1 MKKISTIA
9 IVALF
14 GAMSLTACKKK
25 WTCECT
31 STVNGV
37 STTSSGTDTE
47 KRTKK
52 DAKDLC
58 TKNNGSTTVAGITT
72 TLDCKLK

>member
-1 MKKISTIA
+1 MKKFAPIA
-9 IVALF
+9 AIALF
-14 GAMSLTACKKK
+14 AIAFTSCKKK

-31 STVNGV
+31 STINGV

-52 DAKDLC
+52 DAKALC
-58 TKNNGSTTVAGITT
+58 EKSNGTQTIAGITT
-72 TLDCKLK
+72 TVDCKLK